1 MSRKKPKVISTVKH
15 PRAGMS
21 VDIYLDAESLTFSAT
36 VAGEIISGKD
46 GKDVERR
53 VWRAIEASMELDW
66 QPVIE
71 VHTLHPFAVT
81 DEDFVGIEIDRY
93 YVAVRKTD
101 GRLLEARW
109 STDGQATFADAKT
122 FGKWN
127 PTSEGEWKLPCNDGN
142 GRPSLMDGTLYFMA
156 YTEDLWA
163 GLEQLIAAIR
173 ALRARLD
180 TLLATADGQAMIATV
195 GAQLLKM
202 LPGPGEDAQTNGEE

>member
-1 MSRKKPKVISTVKH
+1 MSRKKPKVISIVKH
-15 PRAGMS
+15 PRAGIS
-21 VDIYLDAESLTFSAT
+21 VDIYLNHESLTFSAT
-36 VAGEIISGKD
+36 VAGELIAGTD

-71 VHTLHPFAVT
+71 VHTLHPFAST
-81 DEDFVGIEIDRY
+81 DEDFVGIEIDRF

-101 GRLLEARW
+101 GRLLESAW
-109 STDGQATFADAKT
+109 STDGHASFTYAKT
-122 FGKWN
+122 FGKW
-127 PTSEGEWKLPCNDGN
+127 SARDGEWKLPCNDGN

-156 YTEDLWA
+156 YTDELWA

-180 TLLATADGQAMIATV
+180 TLLATAEGQAMIATV
-195 GAQLLKM
+195 GAQLLKL
-202 LPGPGEDAQTNGEE
+202 LPGPGEDAQSNGEE